1 MTHVQDT
8 LHPFALRFEEL
19 EANRSADGPEWT
31 RRLRRAAMA
40 AFSEVGIPT
49 PKHEEWKYTDV
60 RELDRMTL
68 VHADE
73 TSVLDAGPGS
83 VSPLQ
88 AGSDETILRVA
99 LLDGRF
105 APTLS
110 DLSSAPAGVRVE
122 PLSVVLREGRAELE
136 SHLGSVATIEDH
148 PFVALNTAFF
158 QDGVH
163 IFVPAGCKERVTV
176 HVVHIAGASDSSG
189 GRANVSHPRNLYV
202 LGESAEVRVIEEYS
216 SHDEGSPS
224 DRILLTNPV
233 TEAVIGPNAR
243 LELYKV
249 ARESSQVFHVA
260 GTFARIDRD
269 GHLDAHNVS
278 QGGRLVRND
287 LRVELVGSGGG
298 CVLNGLNVANG
309 RQLMDDHTEI
319 VHAVAHCA
327 SREYYRSVLSDES
340 QGVFNGKVFVR
351 PDAQKTDG
359 IQSNNALV
367 LSPKALMNTKPQLEI
382 YADDVKCTHGA
393 TIGQLD
399 PDSLFY
405 LRSRGID
412 AEAARRMLVHAFAS
426 DVVDRM
432 AWEPMRVLAGS
443 ILDETLGR

>member
-1 MTHVQDT
+1 MTNAQDT
-8 LHPFALRFEEL
+8 MHPFALRFEEL
-19 EANRSADGPEWT
+19 EKGWGATGPEWVL
-31 RRLRRAAMA
+31 RLRRAAMA
-40 AFSEVGIPT
+40 AFQEGGIPT

-60 RELDRMTL
+60 RELDRITL
-68 VHADE
+68 THADGTPSTGADIGPVPDLTTGADE
-73 TSVLDAGPGS
+73 TVVRIVL
-83 VSPLQ
+83 V
-88 AGSDETILRVA
+88 
-99 LLDGRF
+99 DGLF
-105 APTLS
+105 VPALS
-110 DLSSAPAGVRVE
+110 DLTSAPSGLRVQ
-122 PLSVVLREGRAELE
+122 PLSVVLREQRAELE
-136 SHLGSVATIEDH
+136 SHLGSVAPVESH

-163 IFVPAGCKERVTV
+163 VFVPAGCKERVTV
-176 HVVHIAGASDSSG
+176 HVVHLASG
-189 GRANVSHPRNLYV
+189 GGAAGTTVNAAHPRNLYV
-202 LGESAEVRVIEEYS
+202 LGESAVVRVVEEYAAS
-216 SHDEGSPS
+216 GAGPHTDSPY
-224 DRILLTNPV
+224 LTNPV
-233 TEAVIGPNAR
+233 TEAIIGANAR

-249 ARESSQVFHVA
+249 VRESGQVFHVA

-278 QGGRLVRND
+278 QGGRLIRND
-287 LRVELVGSGGG
+287 LRVELNGPGGG
-298 CVLNGLNVANG
+298 CVLNGLNVATG

-319 VHAVAHCA
+319 VHAVPHCA

-405 LRSRGID
+405 LRSRGIE
-412 AEAARRMLVHAFAS
+412 AETARRMLVHAFAS

-443 ILDETLGR
+443 MLDETLGR